1 MISKLHQLNLHD
13 KIKYIYATVIKFMI
27 LSGIVSIIGL
37 SLLDIR
43 FNSYVKGAQK
53 ANNAA
58 KESIID
64 ISSAARN
71 IREMA
76 LNDDSSTYEN
86 YKNNVKTVLTDSQ
99 TQLDIIKNTNIIDDD
114 LYNQYVKALNEWGN
128 IGYDII
134 NQIEKGDL
142 ASAKNKIHT
151 VCTPALNNLMSIA
164 DKMEDETNKE
174 ADQAILLSNVV
185 AVIGGVAIVLFIVIA
200 SLISKKIGAKITE
213 MIIEPLRDIDNVAKD
228 LANGNLHSELTY
240 HSDHSDDELGTLAHS
255 LRKSIRTLS
264 SYVDDIKRSMQE
276 FSHGNFDVKPEVEWK
291 GDFEEI
297 LHAFMSFEASM
308 ADIVKNLQRVADQ
321 VAEGSEQI
329 AASSTELAEGAT
341 NQAASVEELTASL
354 ASVSERVAQNS
365 QNARAISGRVDE
377 LGTQLYES
385 NGKMSEMVTS
395 MSEIEKASKEIS
407 KIIETINQI
416 ASQTNLLAL
425 NASIEAARAGDAG
438 KGFAVVADQVSA
450 LAAQSAEAAKESA
463 SLIDTSV
470 AAVEKGMVIA
480 NDTASQLG
488 AVVDNSRHIVDEV
501 NNIADVLNT
510 QTEAIKQVDDGVEA
524 INDVVQTNS
533 ATSQECAAASQDMST
548 QADTLRGL
556 IATLKIAHFKKNN
569 NK

>member
-174 ADQAILLSNVV
+174 ANQAILLSNVV

-228 LANGNLHSELTY
+228 LASGNLHSELTY
-240 HSDHSDDELGTLAHS
+240 HSDDELGALAHS

-297 LHAFMSFEASM
+297 LQAFMSFEASM
-308 ADIVKNLQRVADQ
+308 ADLVKHLQRVADQ

-329 AASSTELAEGAT
+329 ASSSTELAEGAT

-354 ASVSERVAQNS
+354 ASVSESVAQNS
-365 QNARAISGRVDE
+365 QNAREISGKVNE
-377 LGTQLYES
+377 LGTQLDES
-385 NGKMSEMVTS
+385 NGKMGEMVTS
-395 MSEIEKASKEIS
+395 MGEIEKASKEIS

-488 AVVDNSRHIVDEV
+488 VVVDNSRHIVDEV

-510 QTEAIKQVDDGVEA
+510 QTETIKQVDDGIED

>member
-213 MIIEPLRDIDNVAKD
+213 MIIEPLRDMDNVAKD
-228 LANGNLHSELTY
+228 LASGNLHSELTY
-240 HSDHSDDELGTLAHS
+240 HSDDELGALAHS

-297 LHAFMSFEASM
+297 LQAFMSFEASM
-308 ADIVKNLQRVADQ
+308 ADLVKHLQRVADQ

-329 AASSTELAEGAT
+329 ASSSTELAEGAT

-354 ASVSERVAQNS
+354 ASVSESVAQNS
-365 QNARAISGRVDE
+365 QNAREISGKVNE
-377 LGTQLYES
+377 LGTQLDES
-385 NGKMSEMVTS
+385 NGKMGEMVTS

-488 AVVDNSRHIVDEV
+488 VVVDNSRHIVDEV

-510 QTEAIKQVDDGVEA
+510 QTETIKQVDDGIED

-556 IATLKIAHFKKNN
+556 IATLKIAHFKK
-569 NK
+569 K

>member
-53 ANNAA
+53 ANDAA

-86 YKNNVKTVLTDSQ
+86 YKNNVKAVLTDSQ

-114 LYNQYVKALNEWGN
+114 LYNQYVKALNEWGS

-174 ADQAILLSNVV
+174 ANQAILSSNVV

-213 MIIEPLRDIDNVAKD
+213 MIIEPLREIDNVAKD
-228 LANGNLHSELTY
+228 LASGNLHSELTY
-240 HSDHSDDELGTLAHS
+240 HSDDELGALAHS

-297 LHAFMSFEASM
+297 LDAFMSFEASM
-308 ADIVKNLQRVADQ
+308 ADLVKHLQRVADQ
-321 VAEGSEQI
+321 VTEGSEQI
-329 AASSTELAEGAT
+329 ASSSTELAEGAT

-354 ASVSERVAQNS
+354 ASVSESVAQNS
-365 QNARAISGRVDE
+365 QNAREISGKVNE
-377 LGTQLYES
+377 LGTQLDES
-385 NGKMSEMVTS
+385 NGKMGEMVTS

-488 AVVDNSRHIVDEV
+488 VVVDNSRHIVDEV

-510 QTEAIKQVDDGVEA
+510 QTETIKQVDDGIED

-556 IATLKIAHFKKNN
+556 IATLKIAHFKK
-569 NK
+569 K

>member
-114 LYNQYVKALNEWGN
+114 LYNQYVKALNEWGS

-174 ADQAILLSNVV
+174 ANQAILSSNVV

-213 MIIEPLRDIDNVAKD
+213 MIIEPLREIDNVAKD
-228 LANGNLHSELTY
+228 LASGNLHSELTY
-240 HSDHSDDELGTLAHS
+240 HSDDELGALAHS

-297 LHAFMSFEASM
+297 LDAFMSFEASM
-308 ADIVKNLQRVADQ
+308 ADLVKHLQRVADQ

-329 AASSTELAEGAT
+329 ASSSTELAEGAT

-354 ASVSERVAQNS
+354 ASVSESVAQNS
-365 QNARAISGRVDE
+365 QNAREISGKVNE
-377 LGTQLYES
+377 LGTQLDES
-385 NGKMSEMVTS
+385 NGKMGEMVTS

-488 AVVDNSRHIVDEV
+488 VVVDNSRHIVDEV

-510 QTEAIKQVDDGVEA
+510 QTETIKQVDDGIED

-556 IATLKIAHFKKNN
+556 IATLKIAHFKK
-569 NK
+569 K

>member
-228 LANGNLHSELTY
+228 LASGNLHSELTY
-240 HSDHSDDELGTLAHS
+240 HSDDELGTLANS

-297 LHAFMSFEASM
+297 LQAFMSFEASM
-308 ADIVKNLQRVADQ
+308 ADLVKHLQRVADQ

-329 AASSTELAEGAT
+329 ASSSTELAEGAT

-354 ASVSERVAQNS
+354 ASVSESVAQNS
-365 QNARAISGRVDE
+365 QNAREISGKVNE
-377 LGTQLYES
+377 LGTQLDES
-385 NGKMSEMVTS
+385 NGKMGEMVTS
-395 MSEIEKASKEIS
+395 MGEIEKASKEIS

-488 AVVDNSRHIVDEV
+488 VVVDNSRHIVDEV

-510 QTEAIKQVDDGVEA
+510 QTETIKQVDDGIED

>member
-164 DKMEDETNKE
+164 DKMENETNKE

-213 MIIEPLRDIDNVAKD
+213 MIIEPIRDIDNVAKD

-240 HSDHSDDELGTLAHS
+240 HSDDELGTLAHS

-297 LHAFMSFEASM
+297 LQAFMSFEASM
-308 ADIVKNLQRVADQ
+308 ADLVKHLQRVADQ

-329 AASSTELAEGAT
+329 ASSSTELAEGAT

-354 ASVSERVAQNS
+354 ANVSERVAQNS
-365 QNARAISGRVDE
+365 QNARTISGKVDE

-510 QTEAIKQVDDGVEA
+510 QTEAIKQVDEGVEA

>member
-114 LYNQYVKALNEWGN
+114 LYNQYVKALNEWGS

-174 ADQAILLSNVV
+174 ANQAILSSNVV

-213 MIIEPLRDIDNVAKD
+213 MIIEPLREIDNVAKD
-228 LANGNLHSELTY
+228 LASGNLHSELTY
-240 HSDHSDDELGTLAHS
+240 HSDDELGALAHS

-297 LHAFMSFEASM
+297 LDAFMSFEASM
-308 ADIVKNLQRVADQ
+308 ADLVKHLQRVADQ

-329 AASSTELAEGAT
+329 ASSSTELAEGAT

-354 ASVSERVAQNS
+354 ASVSESVAQNS
-365 QNARAISGRVDE
+365 QNARAISGKVNE
-377 LGTQLYES
+377 LGTQLDES
-385 NGKMSEMVTS
+385 SGKMGEMVTS

-488 AVVDNSRHIVDEV
+488 VVVDNSRHIVDEV

-510 QTEAIKQVDDGVEA
+510 QTETIKQVDDGIED

-556 IATLKIAHFKKNN
+556 IATLKIAHFKK
-569 NK
+569 K

>member
-174 ADQAILLSNVV
+174 AEQAILSSNVV

-228 LANGNLHSELTY
+228 LASGNLHSELTY
-240 HSDHSDDELGTLAHS
+240 HSDDELGALAHS

-297 LHAFMSFEASM
+297 LQAFMSFEASM
-308 ADIVKNLQRVADQ
+308 ADLVKHLQRVADQ

-329 AASSTELAEGAT
+329 ASSSTELAEGAT

-354 ASVSERVAQNS
+354 ASVSESVAQNS
-365 QNARAISGRVDE
+365 QNAREISGKVNE
-377 LGTQLYES
+377 LGTQLDES
-385 NGKMSEMVTS
+385 NGKMGEMVTS

-488 AVVDNSRHIVDEV
+488 VVVDNSRHIVDEV

-510 QTEAIKQVDDGVEA
+510 QTETIKQVDDGIED

-556 IATLKIAHFKKNN
+556 IATLKIAHFKK
-569 NK
+569 K

>member
-114 LYNQYVKALNEWGN
+114 LYNQYVKAFNEWGN

-228 LANGNLHSELTY
+228 LASGNLHSELTY
-240 HSDHSDDELGTLAHS
+240 HSDDELGTLAHS

-297 LHAFMSFEASM
+297 LQAFMSFEASM
-308 ADIVKNLQRVADQ
+308 ADLVKHLQRVADQ

-329 AASSTELAEGAT
+329 ASSSTELAEGAT

-354 ASVSERVAQNS
+354 ASVSESVAQNS
-365 QNARAISGRVDE
+365 QNAREISGKVNE
-377 LGTQLYES
+377 LGTQLDES
-385 NGKMSEMVTS
+385 NGKMGEMVTS
-395 MSEIEKASKEIS
+395 MGEIEKASKEIS

-488 AVVDNSRHIVDEV
+488 VVVDNSRHIVDEV

-510 QTEAIKQVDDGVEA
+510 QTETIKQVDDGIED

-556 IATLKIAHFKKNN
+556 IATLKIAHFKK
-569 NK
+569 K

>member
-53 ANNAA
+53 ANDAA

-114 LYNQYVKALNEWGN
+114 LYNQYVKALNEWGS

-174 ADQAILLSNVV
+174 AEQAILSSNVV

-213 MIIEPLRDIDNVAKD
+213 MIIEPLREIDNVAKD
-228 LANGNLHSELTY
+228 LASGNLHSELTY
-240 HSDHSDDELGTLAHS
+240 HSDDELGALAHS

-297 LHAFMSFEASM
+297 LDAFMSFEASM
-308 ADIVKNLQRVADQ
+308 ADLVKHLQRVADQ

-329 AASSTELAEGAT
+329 ASSSTELAEGAT

-354 ASVSERVAQNS
+354 ASVSESVAQNS
-365 QNARAISGRVDE
+365 QNARAISGKVNE
-377 LGTQLYES
+377 LGTQLDES
-385 NGKMSEMVTS
+385 NGKMGEMVTS

-488 AVVDNSRHIVDEV
+488 VVVDNSRHIVDEV

-510 QTEAIKQVDDGVEA
+510 QTETIKQVDDGIED

-556 IATLKIAHFKKNN
+556 IATLKIAHFKK
-569 NK
+569 K

>member
-53 ANNAA
+53 ANDAA

-86 YKNNVKTVLTDSQ
+86 YKNNVKAVLTDSQ

-114 LYNQYVKALNEWGN
+114 LYNQYVKALNEWGS

-174 ADQAILLSNVV
+174 AEQAILSSNVV

-213 MIIEPLRDIDNVAKD
+213 MIIEPLREIDNVAKD
-228 LANGNLHSELTY
+228 LASGNLHSELTY
-240 HSDHSDDELGTLAHS
+240 HSDDELGALAHS

-297 LHAFMSFEASM
+297 LDAFMSFEASM
-308 ADIVKNLQRVADQ
+308 ADLVKHLQRVADQ

-329 AASSTELAEGAT
+329 ASSSTELAEGAT

-354 ASVSERVAQNS
+354 ASVSESVAQNS
-365 QNARAISGRVDE
+365 QNAREISGKVNE
-377 LGTQLYES
+377 LGTQLDES
-385 NGKMSEMVTS
+385 NGKMGEMVTS

-488 AVVDNSRHIVDEV
+488 VVVDNSRHIVDEV

-510 QTEAIKQVDDGVEA
+510 QTETIKQVDDGIED

-556 IATLKIAHFKKNN
+556 IATLKIAHFKK
-569 NK
+569 K

>member
-228 LANGNLHSELTY
+228 LASGNLHSELTY
-240 HSDHSDDELGTLAHS
+240 HSDDELGALAHS

-297 LHAFMSFEASM
+297 LQAFMSFEASM
-308 ADIVKNLQRVADQ
+308 ADLVKHLQRVADQ

-329 AASSTELAEGAT
+329 ASSSTELAEGAT

-365 QNARAISGRVDE
+365 QNAREISGKVNE
-377 LGTQLYES
+377 LGTQLDES
-385 NGKMSEMVTS
+385 NGKMGEMVTS
-395 MSEIEKASKEIS
+395 MGEIEKASKEIS

-488 AVVDNSRHIVDEV
+488 VVVDNSRHIVDEV

-510 QTEAIKQVDDGVEA
+510 QTETIKQVDDGIED

-533 ATSQECAAASQDMST
+533 ATSQECVAASQDMST

>member
-174 ADQAILLSNVV
+174 ANQAILLSNVV

-228 LANGNLHSELTY
+228 LASGNLHSELTY
-240 HSDHSDDELGTLAHS
+240 HSDDELGTLAHS

-297 LHAFMSFEASM
+297 LQAFMSFEASM
-308 ADIVKNLQRVADQ
+308 ADLVKHLQRVADQ

-329 AASSTELAEGAT
+329 ASSSTELAEGAT

-354 ASVSERVAQNS
+354 ASVSESVAQNS
-365 QNARAISGRVDE
+365 QNAREISGKVNE
-377 LGTQLYES
+377 LGTQLDES
-385 NGKMSEMVTS
+385 NGKMGEMVTS

-488 AVVDNSRHIVDEV
+488 VVVDNSRHIVDEV

-510 QTEAIKQVDDGVEA
+510 QTETIKQVDDGIED

-548 QADTLRGL
+548 QADTLMGL

>member
-213 MIIEPLRDIDNVAKD
+213 MIIEPIRDIDNVAKD

-240 HSDHSDDELGTLAHS
+240 HSDDELGTLAHS

-297 LHAFMSFEASM
+297 LQAFMSFEASM
-308 ADIVKNLQRVADQ
+308 ADLVKHLQRVADQ

-329 AASSTELAEGAT
+329 ASSSTELAEGAT

-354 ASVSERVAQNS
+354 ANVSERVAQNS
-365 QNARAISGRVDE
+365 QNARTISGKVDE

-385 NGKMSEMVTS
+385 NGKMSEMVIS

-510 QTEAIKQVDDGVEA
+510 QTEAIKQVDEGVEA

-533 ATSQECAAASQDMST
+533 ATSQECAAAGQDMST

>member
-228 LANGNLHSELTY
+228 LASGNLHSELTY
-240 HSDHSDDELGTLAHS
+240 HSDDELGTLAHS

-297 LHAFMSFEASM
+297 LQAFMSFEASM
-308 ADIVKNLQRVADQ
+308 ADLVKHLQRVADQ
-321 VAEGSEQI
+321 VTEGSEQI
-329 AASSTELAEGAT
+329 ASSSTELAEGAT

-354 ASVSERVAQNS
+354 ASVSESVAQNS
-365 QNARAISGRVDE
+365 QNAREISGKVNE
-377 LGTQLYES
+377 LGTQLDES
-385 NGKMSEMVTS
+385 NGKMGEMVTS
-395 MSEIEKASKEIS
+395 MGEIEKASKEIS

-488 AVVDNSRHIVDEV
+488 VVVDNSRHIVDEV

-510 QTEAIKQVDDGVEA
+510 QTETIKQVDDGIED

>member
-1 MISKLHQLNLHD
+1 MISKLHKLNLHD

-114 LYNQYVKALNEWGN
+114 LYNQYVKALNEWGS

-174 ADQAILLSNVV
+174 AEQAILSSNVV

-228 LANGNLHSELTY
+228 LASGNLHSELTY
-240 HSDHSDDELGTLAHS
+240 HSDDELGALAHS

-297 LHAFMSFEASM
+297 LDAFMSFEASM
-308 ADIVKNLQRVADQ
+308 ADLVKHLQRVADQ

-329 AASSTELAEGAT
+329 ASSSTELAEGAT

-354 ASVSERVAQNS
+354 ASVSESVAQNS
-365 QNARAISGRVDE
+365 QNAREISGKVNE
-377 LGTQLYES
+377 LGTQLDES
-385 NGKMSEMVTS
+385 NGKMGEMVTS

-488 AVVDNSRHIVDEV
+488 VVVDNSRHIVDEV

-510 QTEAIKQVDDGVEA
+510 QTETIKQVDDGIED

>member
-213 MIIEPLRDIDNVAKD
+213 MIIEPIRDIDNVAKD
-228 LANGNLHSELTY
+228 LANGNLHIELTY
-240 HSDHSDDELGTLAHS
+240 HSDDELGTLAHS

-297 LHAFMSFEASM
+297 LQAFMSFEASM
-308 ADIVKNLQRVADQ
+308 ADLVKHLQRVADQ

-329 AASSTELAEGAT
+329 ASSSTELAEGAT

-354 ASVSERVAQNS
+354 ANVSERVAQNS
-365 QNARAISGRVDE
+365 QNARTISGKVDE

-385 NGKMSEMVTS
+385 NGKMSEMVIS

-510 QTEAIKQVDDGVEA
+510 QTEAIKQVDEGVEA

>member
-53 ANNAA
+53 ANDAA

-86 YKNNVKTVLTDSQ
+86 YKNNVKAVLTDSQ

-174 ADQAILLSNVV
+174 AEQAILSSNVV

-228 LANGNLHSELTY
+228 LASGNLHSELTY
-240 HSDHSDDELGTLAHS
+240 HSDDELGALAHS

-276 FSHGNFDVKPEVEWK
+276 FSHGNFDVKPEIEWK

-297 LHAFMSFEASM
+297 LDAFMSFEASM
-308 ADIVKNLQRVADQ
+308 ADLVKHLQRVADQ

-329 AASSTELAEGAT
+329 ASSSTELAEGAT

-354 ASVSERVAQNS
+354 ASVSESVAQNS
-365 QNARAISGRVDE
+365 QNAREISGKVNE
-377 LGTQLYES
+377 LGTQLDES
-385 NGKMSEMVTS
+385 NGKMGEMVTS

-488 AVVDNSRHIVDEV
+488 VVVDNSRHIVDEV

-510 QTEAIKQVDDGVEA
+510 QTETIKQVDDGIED

-556 IATLKIAHFKKNN
+556 IATLKIAHFKK
-569 NK
+569 K

>member
-213 MIIEPLRDIDNVAKD
+213 MIIEPIRDIDNVAKD
-228 LANGNLHSELTY
+228 LANGNLHRELTY
-240 HSDHSDDELGTLAHS
+240 HSDDELGTLAHS

-297 LHAFMSFEASM
+297 LQAFMSFEASM
-308 ADIVKNLQRVADQ
+308 ADLVKHLQRVADQ

-329 AASSTELAEGAT
+329 ASSSTELAEGAT

-354 ASVSERVAQNS
+354 ANVSERVAQNS
-365 QNARAISGRVDE
+365 QNARTISGKVDE

-385 NGKMSEMVTS
+385 NGKMSEMVIS

-510 QTEAIKQVDDGVEA
+510 QTEAIKQVDEGVEA

>member
-114 LYNQYVKALNEWGN
+114 LYNQYVKALNEWGS

-174 ADQAILLSNVV
+174 ANQAILSSNVV

-213 MIIEPLRDIDNVAKD
+213 MIIEPLREIDNVAKD
-228 LANGNLHSELTY
+228 LASGNLHSELTY
-240 HSDHSDDELGTLAHS
+240 HSDDELGALAHS

-297 LHAFMSFEASM
+297 LDAFMSFEASM
-308 ADIVKNLQRVADQ
+308 ADLVKHLQRVADQ

-329 AASSTELAEGAT
+329 ASSSTELAEGAT

-354 ASVSERVAQNS
+354 ANMSESVAQNS
-365 QNARAISGRVDE
+365 QNARAISGKVNE
-377 LGTQLYES
+377 LGTQLDES
-385 NGKMSEMVTS
+385 NGKMGEMVTS

-488 AVVDNSRHIVDEV
+488 VVVDNSRHIVDEV

-510 QTEAIKQVDDGVEA
+510 QTETIKQVDDGIED

-556 IATLKIAHFKKNN
+556 IATLKIAHFKK
-569 NK
+569 K

>member
-164 DKMEDETNKE
+164 DKMEDEPTK
-174 ADQAILLSNVV
+174 
-185 AVIGGVAIVLFIVIA
+185 
-200 SLISKKIGAKITE
+200 
-213 MIIEPLRDIDNVAKD
+213 R
-228 LANGNLHSELTY
+228 
-240 HSDHSDDELGTLAHS
+240 
-255 LRKSIRTLS
+255 RIRQ
-264 SYVDDIKRSMQE
+264 Y
-276 FSHGNFDVKPEVEWK
+276 
-291 GDFEEI
+291 
-297 LHAFMSFEASM
+297 
-308 ADIVKNLQRVADQ
+308 
-321 VAEGSEQI
+321 
-329 AASSTELAEGAT
+329 
-341 NQAASVEELTASL
+341 
-354 ASVSERVAQNS
+354 
-365 QNARAISGRVDE
+365 
-377 LGTQLYES
+377 
-385 NGKMSEMVTS
+385 
-395 MSEIEKASKEIS
+395 
-407 KIIETINQI
+407 
-416 ASQTNLLAL
+416 
-425 NASIEAARAGDAG
+425 
-438 KGFAVVADQVSA
+438 
-450 LAAQSAEAAKESA
+450 
-463 SLIDTSV
+463 
-470 AAVEKGMVIA
+470 
-480 NDTASQLG
+480 
-488 AVVDNSRHIVDEV
+488 
-501 NNIADVLNT
+501 
-510 QTEAIKQVDDGVEA
+510 
-524 INDVVQTNS
+524 
-533 ATSQECAAASQDMST
+533 C
-548 QADTLRGL
+548 
-556 IATLKIAHFKKNN
+556 
-569 NK
+569 

>member
-53 ANNAA
+53 ANDAA

-86 YKNNVKTVLTDSQ
+86 YKNNVKAVLTDSQ

-174 ADQAILLSNVV
+174 ADQAILSSNVV

-228 LANGNLHSELTY
+228 LASGNLHSELTY
-240 HSDHSDDELGTLAHS
+240 HSDDELGALAHS

-297 LHAFMSFEASM
+297 LDAFMSFEASM
-308 ADIVKNLQRVADQ
+308 ADLVKHLQRVADQ

-329 AASSTELAEGAT
+329 ASSSTELAEGAT

-354 ASVSERVAQNS
+354 ASVSESVAQNS
-365 QNARAISGRVDE
+365 QNAREISGKVNE
-377 LGTQLYES
+377 LGTQLDES
-385 NGKMSEMVTS
+385 NGKMGEMVTS

-488 AVVDNSRHIVDEV
+488 VVVDNSRHIVDEV

-510 QTEAIKQVDDGVEA
+510 QTETIKQVDDGIED

-556 IATLKIAHFKKNN
+556 IATLKIAHFKK
-569 NK
+569 K

>member
-114 LYNQYVKALNEWGN
+114 LYNQYVKALNEWGS

-174 ADQAILLSNVV
+174 AEQAILSSNVV

-200 SLISKKIGAKITE
+200 SFISKKIGAKITE
-213 MIIEPLRDIDNVAKD
+213 MIIELLRDIDNVAKD
-228 LANGNLHSELTY
+228 LASGNLHSELTY
-240 HSDHSDDELGTLAHS
+240 HSDDELGALAHS

-297 LHAFMSFEASM
+297 LQAFMSFEASM
-308 ADIVKNLQRVADQ
+308 ADLVKHLQRVADQ

-329 AASSTELAEGAT
+329 ASSSTELAEGAT

-354 ASVSERVAQNS
+354 ASVSESVAQNS
-365 QNARAISGRVDE
+365 QNAREISGKVNE
-377 LGTQLYES
+377 LGTQLDES
-385 NGKMSEMVTS
+385 NGKMGEMVTS

-488 AVVDNSRHIVDEV
+488 VVVDNSRHIVDEV

-510 QTEAIKQVDDGVEA
+510 QTETIKQVDDGIED

-556 IATLKIAHFKKNN
+556 IATLKIAHFKK
-569 NK
+569 K

>member
-114 LYNQYVKALNEWGN
+114 LYNQYVKALNEWGS

-174 ADQAILLSNVV
+174 AEQAILSSNVV
-185 AVIGGVAIVLFIVIA
+185 AVIGGVAIALFIVIA
-200 SLISKKIGAKITE
+200 SFISKKIGAKITE

-228 LANGNLHSELTY
+228 LASGNLHSELTY
-240 HSDHSDDELGTLAHS
+240 HSDDELGALAHS

-297 LHAFMSFEASM
+297 LDAFMSFEASM
-308 ADIVKNLQRVADQ
+308 ADLVKHLQRVADQ

-329 AASSTELAEGAT
+329 ASSSTELAEGAT

-354 ASVSERVAQNS
+354 ASVSESVAQNS
-365 QNARAISGRVDE
+365 QNAREISGKVNE
-377 LGTQLYES
+377 LGTQLDES
-385 NGKMSEMVTS
+385 NGKMGEMVTS

-488 AVVDNSRHIVDEV
+488 VVVDNSRHIVDEV

-510 QTEAIKQVDDGVEA
+510 QTETIKQVDDGIED

-556 IATLKIAHFKKNN
+556 IATLKIAHFKK
-569 NK
+569 K

>member
-228 LANGNLHSELTY
+228 LASGNLHSELTY
-240 HSDHSDDELGTLAHS
+240 HSDDELGTLAHS

-297 LHAFMSFEASM
+297 LQAFMSFEASM
-308 ADIVKNLQRVADQ
+308 ADLVKHLQRVADQ

-329 AASSTELAEGAT
+329 ASSSTELAEGAT

-354 ASVSERVAQNS
+354 ASVSESVAQNS
-365 QNARAISGRVDE
+365 QNAREISGKVNE
-377 LGTQLYES
+377 LGTQLDES
-385 NGKMSEMVTS
+385 NGKMGEMVTS

-488 AVVDNSRHIVDEV
+488 VVVDNSRHIVDEV

-510 QTEAIKQVDDGVEA
+510 QTETIKQVDDGIED

-556 IATLKIAHFKKNN
+556 IATLKIAHFKK
-569 NK
+569 K

>member
-114 LYNQYVKALNEWGN
+114 LYNQYVKALNEWGS

-174 ADQAILLSNVV
+174 AEQAILSSDVV

-213 MIIEPLRDIDNVAKD
+213 MIIEPLREIDNVAKD
-228 LANGNLHSELTY
+228 LASGNLHSELTY
-240 HSDHSDDELGTLAHS
+240 HSDDELGALAHS

-297 LHAFMSFEASM
+297 LQAFMSFEASM
-308 ADIVKNLQRVADQ
+308 ADLVKHLQRVADQ

-329 AASSTELAEGAT
+329 ASSSTELAEGAT

-365 QNARAISGRVDE
+365 QNAREISGKVNE
-377 LGTQLYES
+377 LGTQLNES
-385 NGKMSEMVTS
+385 NGKMGEMVTS
-395 MSEIEKASKEIS
+395 MGEIEKASKEIS

-488 AVVDNSRHIVDEV
+488 VVVDNSRHIVDEV

-510 QTEAIKQVDDGVEA
+510 QTETIKQVDDGIED

-556 IATLKIAHFKKNN
+556 IATLKIAHFKK
-569 NK
+569 K

>member
-213 MIIEPLRDIDNVAKD
+213 MIIEPIRDIDNVAKD

-240 HSDHSDDELGTLAHS
+240 HSDDELGTLAHS

-297 LHAFMSFEASM
+297 LQAFMSFEASM
-308 ADIVKNLQRVADQ
+308 ADLVKHLQRVADQ

-329 AASSTELAEGAT
+329 ASSSTELAEGAT

-354 ASVSERVAQNS
+354 ANVSERVAQNS
-365 QNARAISGRVDE
+365 QNARTISGKVDE

-385 NGKMSEMVTS
+385 NGKMSEMVIS

-510 QTEAIKQVDDGVEA
+510 QTEAIKQVDEGVEA

-548 QADTLRGL
+548 QADTLMGL

>member
-13 KIKYIYATVIKFMI
+13 KIKYIYATAIKFMI
-27 LSGIVSIIGL
+27 LSGIVSIICL

-240 HSDHSDDELGTLAHS
+240 HSDDELGTLAHS

-297 LHAFMSFEASM
+297 LHAFKSFEASM
-308 ADIVKNLQRVADQ
+308 ADLVKHLQRVADQ

-329 AASSTELAEGAT
+329 ASSSTELAEGAT

-365 QNARAISGRVDE
+365 QNAREISGKVNE
-377 LGTQLYES
+377 LGTQLDES
-385 NGKMSEMVTS
+385 NGKMGEMVTS
-395 MSEIEKASKEIS
+395 MGEIEKASKEIS

-488 AVVDNSRHIVDEV
+488 VVVDNSRHIVDEV

-510 QTEAIKQVDDGVEA
+510 QTETIKQVDDGIED

>member
-114 LYNQYVKALNEWGN
+114 LYNQYVKALNEWCN

-228 LANGNLHSELTY
+228 LASGNLHSELTY
-240 HSDHSDDELGTLAHS
+240 HSDDELGTLAHS

-297 LHAFMSFEASM
+297 LQAFMSFEASM
-308 ADIVKNLQRVADQ
+308 ADLVKHLQRVADQ

-329 AASSTELAEGAT
+329 ASSSTELAEGAT

-354 ASVSERVAQNS
+354 ASVSESVAQNS
-365 QNARAISGRVDE
+365 QNAREISGKVNE
-377 LGTQLYES
+377 LGTQLDES
-385 NGKMSEMVTS
+385 NGKMGEMVTS
-395 MSEIEKASKEIS
+395 MGEIEKASKEIS

-488 AVVDNSRHIVDEV
+488 VVVDNSRHIVDEV

-510 QTEAIKQVDDGVEA
+510 QTETIKQVDDGIED

-556 IATLKIAHFKKNN
+556 IATLKIAHFKK
-569 NK
+569 K

>member
-200 SLISKKIGAKITE
+200 RLISKKIGAKITE

-240 HSDHSDDELGTLAHS
+240 HSDDELGTLAHS

-297 LHAFMSFEASM
+297 LDAFMSFEASM
-308 ADIVKNLQRVADQ
+308 ADLVKHLQRVADQ

-329 AASSTELAEGAT
+329 ASSSTELAEGAT

-354 ASVSERVAQNS
+354 ASVSESVAQNS
-365 QNARAISGRVDE
+365 QNAREISGKVNE
-377 LGTQLYES
+377 LGTQLDES
-385 NGKMSEMVTS
+385 NGKMGEMVTS

-488 AVVDNSRHIVDEV
+488 VVVDNSRHIVDEV

-510 QTEAIKQVDDGVEA
+510 QTETIKQVDDGIED

>member
-151 VCTPALNNLMSIA
+151 VCIPALNNLMSIA

-213 MIIEPLRDIDNVAKD
+213 MIIEPIRDIDNVAKD

-240 HSDHSDDELGTLAHS
+240 HSDDELGTLAHS

-297 LHAFMSFEASM
+297 LQAFMSFEASM
-308 ADIVKNLQRVADQ
+308 VDLVKHLQRVADQ

-329 AASSTELAEGAT
+329 ASSSTELAEGAT

-354 ASVSERVAQNS
+354 ANVSERVAQNS
-365 QNARAISGRVDE
+365 QNARTISGKVDE

-385 NGKMSEMVTS
+385 NGKMSEMVIS

-510 QTEAIKQVDDGVEA
+510 QTEAIKQVDEGVEA

>member
-174 ADQAILLSNVV
+174 ANQAILSSNVV

-213 MIIEPLRDIDNVAKD
+213 MIIEPLREIDNVAKD
-228 LANGNLHSELTY
+228 LASGNLHSELTY
-240 HSDHSDDELGTLAHS
+240 HSDDELGALAHS

-297 LHAFMSFEASM
+297 LQAFMSFEASM
-308 ADIVKNLQRVADQ
+308 ADLVKHLQRVADQ

-329 AASSTELAEGAT
+329 ASSSTELAEGAT

-354 ASVSERVAQNS
+354 ASVSESVAQNS
-365 QNARAISGRVDE
+365 QNAREISGKVNE
-377 LGTQLYES
+377 LGTQLDES
-385 NGKMSEMVTS
+385 NGKMGEMVTS

-488 AVVDNSRHIVDEV
+488 VVVDNSRHIVDEV

-510 QTEAIKQVDDGVEA
+510 QTETIKQVDDGIED

-556 IATLKIAHFKKNN
+556 IATLKIAHFKK
-569 NK
+569 K

>member
-53 ANNAA
+53 ANDAA

-174 ADQAILLSNVV
+174 ANQAILSSNVV

-213 MIIEPLRDIDNVAKD
+213 MIIEPLREIDNVAKD
-228 LANGNLHSELTY
+228 LASGNLHSELTY
-240 HSDHSDDELGTLAHS
+240 HSDDELGALAHS

-297 LHAFMSFEASM
+297 LDAFMSFEASM
-308 ADIVKNLQRVADQ
+308 ADLVKHLQRVADQ

-329 AASSTELAEGAT
+329 ASSSTELAEGAT

-354 ASVSERVAQNS
+354 ASVSESVAQNS
-365 QNARAISGRVDE
+365 QNAREISGKVNE
-377 LGTQLYES
+377 LGTQLDES
-385 NGKMSEMVTS
+385 NGKMGEMVTS

-488 AVVDNSRHIVDEV
+488 VVVDNSRHIVDEV

-510 QTEAIKQVDDGVEA
+510 QTETIKQVDDGIED

-556 IATLKIAHFKKNN
+556 IATLKIAHFKK
-569 NK
+569 K

>member
-37 SLLDIR
+37 FLLDIR

-151 VCTPALNNLMSIA
+151 VCTPALNNLMSIV

-228 LANGNLHSELTY
+228 LASGNLHSELTY
-240 HSDHSDDELGTLAHS
+240 HSDDELGTLAHS

-297 LHAFMSFEASM
+297 LQAFMSFEASM
-308 ADIVKNLQRVADQ
+308 ADLVKHLQRVADQ

-329 AASSTELAEGAT
+329 ASSSTELAEGAT

-354 ASVSERVAQNS
+354 ASVSESVAQNS
-365 QNARAISGRVDE
+365 QNAREISGKVNE
-377 LGTQLYES
+377 LGTQLDES
-385 NGKMSEMVTS
+385 NGKMGEMVTS
-395 MSEIEKASKEIS
+395 MGEIEKASKEIS

-488 AVVDNSRHIVDEV
+488 VVVDNSRHIVDEV

-510 QTEAIKQVDDGVEA
+510 QTETIKQVDDGIED

-556 IATLKIAHFKKNN
+556 IATLKIAHFKK
-569 NK
+569 K

>member
-99 TQLDIIKNTNIIDDD
+99 TQLEIIKNTNIIDDD

-240 HSDHSDDELGTLAHS
+240 HSDDELGTLAHS

-297 LHAFMSFEASM
+297 LQAFMSFEASM
-308 ADIVKNLQRVADQ
+308 ADLVKHLQRVADQ

-329 AASSTELAEGAT
+329 ASSSTELAEGAT

-354 ASVSERVAQNS
+354 ANVSERVAQNS
-365 QNARAISGRVDE
+365 QNARTISGKVDE

-385 NGKMSEMVTS
+385 NGKMSEMVIS

-510 QTEAIKQVDDGVEA
+510 QTEAIKQVDEGVEA

>member
-53 ANNAA
+53 ANDAA

-86 YKNNVKTVLTDSQ
+86 YKNNVKAVLTDSQ

-114 LYNQYVKALNEWGN
+114 LYNQYVKALNEWGS

-174 ADQAILLSNVV
+174 ANQAILSSNVV

-213 MIIEPLRDIDNVAKD
+213 MIIEPLREIDNVAKD
-228 LANGNLHSELTY
+228 LASGNLHSELTY
-240 HSDHSDDELGTLAHS
+240 HSDDELGALVHS

-297 LHAFMSFEASM
+297 LDAFMSFEASM
-308 ADIVKNLQRVADQ
+308 ADLVKHLQRVADQ

-329 AASSTELAEGAT
+329 ASSSTELAEGAT

-354 ASVSERVAQNS
+354 ASVSESVAQNS
-365 QNARAISGRVDE
+365 QNAREISGKVNE
-377 LGTQLYES
+377 LGTQLDES
-385 NGKMSEMVTS
+385 NGKMGEMVTS

-488 AVVDNSRHIVDEV
+488 VVVDNSRHIVDEV

-510 QTEAIKQVDDGVEA
+510 QTETIKQVDDGIED

-556 IATLKIAHFKKNN
+556 IATLKIAHFKK
-569 NK
+569 K

>member
-27 LSGIVSIIGL
+27 LSGIVSIICL

-240 HSDHSDDELGTLAHS
+240 HSDDELGTLAHS

-308 ADIVKNLQRVADQ
+308 ADLVKHLQRVADQ

-329 AASSTELAEGAT
+329 ASSSTELAEGAT

-365 QNARAISGRVDE
+365 QNAREISGKVNE
-377 LGTQLYES
+377 LGTQLDES
-385 NGKMSEMVTS
+385 NGKMGEMVTS
-395 MSEIEKASKEIS
+395 MGEIEKASKEIS

-425 NASIEAARAGDAG
+425 NASIEAAGEAG

-488 AVVDNSRHIVDEV
+488 VVVDNSRHIVDEV

-510 QTEAIKQVDDGVEA
+510 QTETIKQVDDGIED

>member
-174 ADQAILLSNVV
+174 ANQAILSSNVV

-213 MIIEPLRDIDNVAKD
+213 MIIEPLREIDNVAKD
-228 LANGNLHSELTY
+228 LASGNLHSELTY
-240 HSDHSDDELGTLAHS
+240 HSDDELGALAHS

-297 LHAFMSFEASM
+297 LDAFMSFEASM
-308 ADIVKNLQRVADQ
+308 ADLVKHLQRVADQ

-329 AASSTELAEGAT
+329 ASSSTELAEGAT

-354 ASVSERVAQNS
+354 ASVSESVAQNS
-365 QNARAISGRVDE
+365 QNARAISGKVNE
-377 LGTQLYES
+377 LGTQLDES
-385 NGKMSEMVTS
+385 NGKMGEMVTS

-488 AVVDNSRHIVDEV
+488 VVVDNSRHIVDEV

-510 QTEAIKQVDDGVEA
+510 QTETIKQVDDGIED

-556 IATLKIAHFKKNN
+556 IATLKIAHFKK
-569 NK
+569 K

>member
-86 YKNNVKTVLTDSQ
+86 YKNNVNTVLTDSQ

-174 ADQAILLSNVV
+174 AEQAILSSNVV

-228 LANGNLHSELTY
+228 LASGNLHSELTY
-240 HSDHSDDELGTLAHS
+240 HSDDELGALAHS

-297 LHAFMSFEASM
+297 LQAFMSFEASM
-308 ADIVKNLQRVADQ
+308 ADLVKHLQRVADQ

-329 AASSTELAEGAT
+329 ASSSTELAEGAT

-354 ASVSERVAQNS
+354 ASVSESVAQNS
-365 QNARAISGRVDE
+365 QNAREISGKVNE
-377 LGTQLYES
+377 LGTQLDES
-385 NGKMSEMVTS
+385 NGKMGEMVTS

-488 AVVDNSRHIVDEV
+488 VVVDNSRHIVDEV

-510 QTEAIKQVDDGVEA
+510 QTETIKQVDDGIED